1 MSEYQKLPSYVL
13 DISEFCQDHN
23 ERFQFYC
30 RKDECQCC
38 EICIV
43 ENHNECKDI
52 AILKDMV
59 KNVKTSVQ
67 LNEVEQLIHE
77 LKKTVDKIRKD
88 REKNLVDV
96 SEQTRIVEC
105 EIRELRT
112 KINNHLDKLQEDL
125 MKELTEEETKITRKT
140 RELLSSLDQNE
151 KDLTE
156 YQTNIVSIRQ
166 YASDLQTFL
175 AMKQLE
181 TDIETHDTSL
191 HALVNSDN
199 LNQTKLSCRIDTR
212 LKNIITSIEKFG
224 EVVVESKPCELS
236 FVRRKINKPR

>member
-1 MSEYQKLPSYVL
+1 
-13 DISEFCQDHN
+13 
-23 ERFQFYC
+23 
-30 RKDECQCC
+30 
-38 EICIV
+38 
-43 ENHNECKDI
+43 
-52 AILKDMV
+52 MV

-140 RELLSSLDQNE
+140 RELLSSLDENE
-151 KDLTE
+151 KDMTE
-156 YQTNIVSIRQ
+156 YQTNIVSIKQ

-199 LNQTKLSCRIDTR
+199 LRQTKLSCRID
-212 LKNIITSIEKFG
+212 
-224 EVVVESKPCELS
+224 
-236 FVRRKINKPR
+236 RRM

>member
-1 MSEYQKLPSYVL
+1 
-13 DISEFCQDHN
+13 
-23 ERFQFYC
+23 
-30 RKDECQCC
+30 
-38 EICIV
+38 
-43 ENHNECKDI
+43 
-52 AILKDMV
+52 MV

-112 KINNHLDKLQEDL
+112 KINNHLDKVQEDL

-140 RELLSSLDQNE
+140 RELLSSLDENE
-151 KDLTE
+151 KDMTE
-156 YQTNIVSIRQ
+156 YQTNIVSIKQ

-199 LNQTKLSCRIDTR
+199 LRQTKLSCRID
-212 LKNIITSIEKFG
+212 
-224 EVVVESKPCELS
+224 
-236 FVRRKINKPR
+236 RRM

>member
-1 MSEYQKLPSYVL
+1 
-13 DISEFCQDHN
+13 
-23 ERFQFYC
+23 
-30 RKDECQCC
+30 
-38 EICIV
+38 
-43 ENHNECKDI
+43 
-52 AILKDMV
+52 MV

-140 RELLSSLDQNE
+140 RELLSSLDENE

-156 YQTNIVSIRQ
+156 YQTNIVSIKQ
-166 YASDLQTFL
+166 YATDLQTFL

-199 LNQTKLSCRIDTR
+199 LRQTKLSCRID
-212 LKNIITSIEKFG
+212 
-224 EVVVESKPCELS
+224 
-236 FVRRKINKPR
+236 RRM